1 MVIYWDF
8 LGRVIEIFFLGIG
21 TFVMLNWM
29 DGSREKVFNFTNTI
43 CHLIAIFL
51 LSQLHIF
58 YVALKSE
65 DVILESN
72 SKI

>member
-1 MVIYWDF
+1 MLLSFYGLCKKPLRSEMVIYWDF

-29 DGSREKVFNFTNTI
+29 DGSREEVFNFTSTV

-51 LSQLHIF
+51 LNQ
-58 YVALKSE
+58 
-65 DVILESN
+65 
-72 SKI
+72 